1 VSQSAALVSYPIPIQ
16 KRHAGSG
23 FSPAE
28 KKMRMGV
35 PATAAAGTAVVAS
48 SIGAVVPSVIT
59 ASKSENAVSVL
70 NQYRHGLNYH
80 VVSQVGPAHAPV
92 FTVQVEVDG
101 QVCKL
106 CIYPGI
112 VSYGQLPA
120 GSLIMF
126 IGLSYKFATLIK
138 LFYQFICSSAS

>member
-1 VSQSAALVSYPIPIQ
+1 MAQLPALVRYPIPMQ

-23 FSPAE
+23 VFPVE

-35 PATAAAGTAVVAS
+35 PATAAARTAVVAS
-48 SIGAVVPSVIT
+48 SIGAVVPSVMT

-70 NQYRHGLNYH
+70 NQYRHGLNYQ

-101 QVCKL
+101 QVGNM
-106 CIYPGI
+106 CIYPGVDKI
-112 VSYGQLPA
+112 H
-120 GSLIMF
+120 
-126 IGLSYKFATLIK
+126 ATA
-138 LFYQFICSSAS
+138 CW